1 MSSKLSY
8 KFKMILL
15 GESGSGKTSLFNR
28 IIHGTFERSQDGN
41 TSTINNTTMD
51 REPSLSSGRYKNRTK
66 EVRVSGDRTV
76 NVSIVNSVARGEL
89 LFFVGSCF

>member
-1 MSSKLSY
+1 MSSY

-28 IIHGTFERSQDGN
+28 IIHGTFERSQEGN
-41 TSTINNTTMD
+41 TNDRTMD

-66 EVRVSGDRTV
+66 EVRVSGNRTV
-76 NVSIVNSVARGEL
+76 NVGN
-89 LFFVGSCF
+89 